1 MKQWKRLAYY
11 LLLNVF
17 VSTCT
22 ILVVLFFWQRTQN
35 PSLDI
40 TLARLFGGA
49 QLPTP
54 TVSTPPPP
62 ADTPTP
68 APTST
73 PVFIV
78 YTVKSGDTFG
88 LIAEEFGVSIDELMQ
103 LNGYTDPSS
112 LGVGESLQ
120 IPIVTMTPP
129 TISGEVTIDSVI
141 GVGDLQSERILL
153 KHLGDG
159 EISLVG
165 WKILDEDG
173 NTFTFPEFPELILYK
188 AGAVN
193 VLTRAGS
200 NTVVDLYWG
209 LTEAVWRS
217 GETVTLQDDQGRVRD
232 TYLIP

>member
-1 MKQWKRLAYY
+1 MKQWKRLVYY

-17 VSTCT
+17 VSACT
-22 ILVVLFFWQRTQN
+22 ILVVLFFWERTHN
-35 PSLDI
+35 PGLDNG
-40 TLARLFGGA
+40 LAYLFGGA
-49 QLPTP
+49 QAPIPTLAATP
-54 TVSTPPPP
+54 TP

-68 APTST
+68 EPTAT
-73 PVFIV
+73 PAFIV

-88 LIAEEFGVSIDELMQ
+88 IIADEFGVTIDELMQ
-103 LNGYTDPSS
+103 INGFTDPNS
-112 LGVGESLQ
+112 LGVGEHLQ
-120 IPIVTMTPP
+120 IPIVTKEAPVA
-129 TISGEVTIDSVI
+129 SGEVTIDSVI
-141 GVGDLQSERILL
+141 GVGDLESERILL
-153 KHLGDG
+153 KHQGDG

-173 NTFTFPEFPELILYK
+173 HVFTFPEFPELILYK

-209 LTEAVWRS
+209 LSEAVWRS

>member
-1 MKQWKRLAYY
+1 MNQWKRLAYY

-17 VSTCT
+17 VSACT
-22 ILVVLFFWQRTQN
+22 ILVVLFFWERTRN
-35 PSLDI
+35 PGLDNGLALLFRSAPEPTA
-40 TLARLFGGA
+40 TLAA
-49 QLPTP
+49 SPTP
-54 TVSTPPPP
+54 
-62 ADTPTP
+62 AETPTP

-73 PVFIV
+73 PAFII

-88 LIAEEFGVSIDELMQ
+88 LIADEFGVTVEELLQ
-103 LNGYTDPSS
+103 VNGLSDPNA
-112 LGVGESLQ
+112 LGVGDHLQ
-120 IPIVTMTPP
+120 IPIVTKAPP
-129 TISGEVTIDSVI
+129 QVSGEVTIDSVI

-173 NTFTFPEFPELILYK
+173 HIFTFPQFPELILYK

-209 LTEAVWRS
+209 LTDPVWSS
-217 GETVTLQDDQGRVRD
+217 GETVTLEDAQGRVRD
-232 TYLIP
+232 TYQIP

>member
-1 MKQWKRLAYY
+1 MKQWKRLTYY

-17 VSTCT
+17 VSACT
-22 ILVVLFFWQRTQN
+22 ILIVLFFWERTRN
-35 PSLDI
+35 PGLENG
-40 TLARLFGGA
+40 LALVFGGA
-49 QLPTP
+49 RPPTP
-54 TVSTPPPP
+54 TVSISPTP

-103 LNGYTDPSS
+103 LNGFTDPNA
-112 LGVGESLQ
+112 LGVGENLQ
-120 IPIVTMTPP
+120 IPIVTRAAP
-129 TISGEVTIDSVI
+129 ISSGEVTIDSVI
-141 GVGDLQSERILL
+141 GVSDLEAERILL
-153 KHLGDG
+153 KHQGDG

-165 WKILDEDG
+165 WEILDEDG
-173 NTFTFPEFPELILYK
+173 NVFTFPQFPELILYK

-193 VLTRAGS
+193 VLTRAGN

-209 LTEAVWRS
+209 LSETVWRA
-217 GETVTLQDDQGRVRD
+217 GETVTLQDNQGRVRD
-232 TYLIP
+232 TYQIP